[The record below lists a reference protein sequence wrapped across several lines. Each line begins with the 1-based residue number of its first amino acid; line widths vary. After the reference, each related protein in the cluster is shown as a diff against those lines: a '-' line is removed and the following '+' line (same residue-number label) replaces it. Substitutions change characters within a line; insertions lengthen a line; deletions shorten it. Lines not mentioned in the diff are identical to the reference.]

1 MKFGMQQV
9 QLASIAVQIA
19 RKFKK
24 TERKTKPAGK
34 RPKPNTQMDP
44 DLQNA
49 SGALD

>member
-9 QLASIAVQIA
+9 QLASIAVQKA

-34 RPKPNTQMDP
+34 RPKPARLMDP